1 MFIPAWEDEGG
12 RLAREGKDWIFV
24 SDAHFTGR
32 EQEGMRAFL
41 RFLDLEK
48 PSLAH
53 LVILGDLFEFLFDF
67 KIGLS
72 RRVRSLEERV
82 FPFSDYLPVFEKLK
96 SLEESNIR
104 ITYGEGNHDFCLRT
118 FFRDQLRMK
127 VEVHPKGW
135 EEKLGNRK
143 VFLAHGDLSNPRQWR
158 YRLFRKALKNPLTYG
173 LMRWAG
179 PRVCQRVAR
188 GMSEKSRLHYHQPL
202 LESGLEVFRQFAR
215 RRFEEG
221 FDVVIL
227 AHSHCPEALSEE
239 VGERLCFYFNLG
251 DWMVHRSYLRFSPPE
266 TFVLRRFE
274 EEASR

>member
-1 MFIPAWEDEGG
+1 MFIAAWEDEGG
-12 RLAREGKDWIFV
+12 RLTREGKDWIFV
-24 SDAHFTGR
+24 SDAHFTGQ

-48 PSLAH
+48 PSLGH

-72 RRVRSLEERV
+72 RRNRSLEERV

-96 SLEESNIR
+96 SLEESNIQ
-104 ITYGEGNHDFCLRT
+104 ITYGEGNHDFCLSS

-158 YRLFRKALKNPLTYG
+158 YRLFRKVLKNSLTYG
-173 LMRWAG
+173 LMRWVG

-188 GMSEKSRLHYHQPL
+188 RMSEKSRLHYHQPL
-202 LESGLEVFRQFAR
+202 RESGLEVFRQFAR
-215 RRFEEG
+215 RKFEEG

-227 AHSHCPEALSEE
+227 AHSHHPEALSEE
-239 VGERLCFYFNLG
+239 VGERRCFYFNLG
-251 DWMVHRSYLRFSPPE
+251 DWMIHRSYLRFSPPE
-266 TFVLRRFE
+266 TFALCRFE
-274 EEASR
+274 EEASI